1 MQFQKVVSKFGGTSM
16 GSVEAMK
23 RSAQVSKA
31 RNSAIIAV
39 SATSGTTDKLI
50 ELANAAEN
58 GQWDNCEKTL
68 FHLQEKHFNFLSAL
82 NNPEEIKAHM
92 DGLFLELETLSRGI
106 FLLREC
112 SPKAMDKI
120 LSFGERISS
129 LIFTQITA
137 QVWPE
142 KKIQLVDIR
151 KVLKTDSTFGKA
163 VPNIILTAEMA
174 KNILTDFHNTVYVT
188 QGFIG
193 SDENNMTTTLGRGG
207 SDYSAALIAEAI
219 GADLLEIWTDVAG
232 IATTDPR
239 ICADAKMIH
248 EISYDEASE
257 MAQYGAKVLHPTTL
271 APAVRKNIPVFVG
284 SSFDSEQPG
293 TWIKHEVENLPIVRA
308 ISKRQRQ
315 SLLTITTPKMLNAY
329 GFMAKIFD
337 IFSKNHI
344 SIDCVTT
351 SEISVAITVEQT
363 TLDNRALIQELKTLG
378 EINIESGYSL
388 ISLIGNNM
396 LEKSGVAK
404 SIFNAIDQ
412 TNIRMMSFGASA
424 HNFNFLVKEDE
435 SNTVIQK
442 LHSTFVGS
450 HL

>member
-1 MQFQKVVSKFGGTSM
+1 MHNKKIVSKFGGTSM

-23 RSAQVSKA
+23 RSAQISKDH
-31 RNSAIIAV
+31 NSFIIAV

-50 ELANAAEN
+50 ELAKAAEHGN
-58 GQWDNCEKTL
+58 WDTCEKVL
-68 FHLQEKHFNFLSAL
+68 FHLQEKHFNFLNAL
-82 NNPEEIKAHM
+82 NNPEEMKAHM
-92 DGLFLELETLSRGI
+92 DDLFLELETLSRGI

-112 SPKAMDKI
+112 SLKAMDKI

-129 LIFTQITA
+129 LIFTQITQ

-142 KKIQLVDIR
+142 KKIEFIDIR
-151 KVLKTDSTFGKA
+151 KVLKTDSNFGKA
-163 VPNIILTAEMA
+163 TPNIQATEVLA
-174 KNILTDFHNTVYVT
+174 KSTFKDNGNNVYVT

-219 GADLLEIWTDVAG
+219 DADLLEIWTDVAG

-239 ICADAKMIH
+239 ICSDAQMIH
-248 EISYDEASE
+248 EISYEEASE
-257 MAQYGAKVLHPTTL
+257 MAQYGAKVLHPTTM

-284 SSFDSEQPG
+284 SSFDPHQPG

-308 ISKRQRQ
+308 ITKRQRQ

-329 GFMAKIFD
+329 GFMAKIFEV
-337 IFSKNHI
+337 FSRNHI

-351 SEISVAITVEQT
+351 SEISVAITVDQT
-363 TLDNRALIQELKTLG
+363 TLDNKAMIQDLKNLG
-378 EINIESGYSL
+378 DVEIENGYSL

-396 LEKSGVAK
+396 LEKSGIAK
-404 SIFNAIDQ
+404 SIFNSIDQ

-424 HNFNFLVKEDE
+424 HNFNFLVREDE
-435 SNTVIQK
+435 SNNVIQK
-442 LHSTFVGS
+442 LHATFVGT
-450 HL
+450 LA